1 MAAAA
6 LNPAGSAATASGA
19 SLSTAQGTRGNRL
32 ASDAR
37 NLDALRNSAT
47 KDPKTAAREAATQ
60 FEALFMQ
67 QVLKSMRAASDSSGM
82 MDNEASKLGTE
93 MLDAQLASG
102 SAGRPGGL
110 ADLIARQLERQMGV
124 TPSSTPANSSLSPL
138 RSNPGQVSQVSSARP
153 EGVANGTAVAGA
165 PRVPG
170 AAVVGFVQQH
180 SDAARSAEAATG
192 IPASFMVA
200 QAAHETGWGTREI
213 TGRDGTPSNNLFGI
227 KAGASW
233 KGATVD
239 VNTTEYV
246 NGQAQKVVQKFRAY
260 ASHAESFA
268 DYAKLMTENPRYAAV
283 RSAGSDA
290 TAFAQG
296 LQNAGYATDPAYA
309 SKLAKVIQTTQRA
322 QRAIG

>member
-1 MAAAA
+1 M
-6 LNPAGSAATASGA
+6 ATAA
-19 SLSTAQGTRGNRL
+19 QTTASTASFAAVQGRRAQGL

-37 NLDALRNSAT
+37 NLDALRNAAG

-82 MDNEASKLGTE
+82 LDNEASRMGTE
-93 MLDAQLASG
+93 MLDAQLATG
-102 SAGRPGGL
+102 SAGKPGGL

-124 TPSSTPANSSLSPL
+124 TPSTTPANSSLSPL
-138 RSNPGQVSQVSSARP
+138 RANLGNAAQVAAARP
-153 EGVANGTAVAGA
+153 AGASAAAAANGTAVAGA

-170 AAVVGFVQQH
+170 KAVVGFVQQH
-180 SDAARSAEAATG
+180 GDAARSAEAATG
-192 IPASFMVA
+192 IPASFMIA
-200 QAAHETGWGTREI
+200 QAAHETGWGAKEI

-227 KAGASW
+227 KAGAGW
-233 KGATVD
+233 KGQTVD
-239 VNTTEYV
+239 VMTTEYI

-268 DYAKLMTENPRYAAV
+268 DYARLMSNSPRYASV
-283 RSAGSDA
+283 RAAGGDA

-296 LQNAGYATDPAYA
+296 LQAAGYATDPAYA
-309 SKLAKVIQTTQRA
+309 TKLARVIQTTQRA
-322 QRAIG
+322 QRALG

>member
-1 MAAAA
+1 M
-6 LNPAGSAATASGA
+6 ATAAPTS
-19 SLSTAQGTRGNRL
+19 SVPSTAGFAAVQGKRAQGL

-37 NLDALRNSAT
+37 NLDALRNSAS

-82 MDNEASKLGTE
+82 MDNEASKMGTE

-124 TPSSTPANSSLSPL
+124 TPNSTPANSSLSPL
-138 RSNPGQVSQVSSARP
+138 RANLANAAQVASAKP
-153 EGVANGTAVAGA
+153 AAVANGTAVAGA

-170 AAVVGFVQQH
+170 NAVVGFVQQH
-180 SDAARSAEAATG
+180 TGAARSAEAATG
-192 IPASFMVA
+192 IPASFMIA
-200 QAAHETGWGTREI
+200 QAAHETGWGAKEI

-233 KGATVD
+233 KGPTVD
-239 VNTTEYV
+239 VMTTEYV

-268 DYAKLMTENPRYAAV
+268 DYAKLMSDSPRYASV
-283 RSAGSDA
+283 RAAGGDA

-296 LQNAGYATDPAYA
+296 LQAAGYATDPAYA
-309 SKLAKVIQTTQRA
+309 TKLARVIQTTQRA
-322 QRAIG
+322 QKALG

>member
-6 LNPAGSAATASGA
+6 SGHAAASASTASFAA
-19 SLSTAQGTRGNRL
+19 SQGVRGNRL

-37 NLDALRNSAT
+37 NLDALRNAAG
-47 KDPKTAAREAATQ
+47 KDPKTAAREAAVQ

-82 MDNEASKLGTE
+82 MDNEASRMGTD

-124 TPSSTPANSSLSPL
+124 TPSGTPANASLSAARGGL
-138 RSNPGQVSQVSSARP
+138 GGATQAASANAGAR
-153 EGVANGTAVAGA
+153 ANGTAVAGA
-165 PRVPG
+165 PRVPST
-170 AAVVGFVQQH
+170 AVAGFVQQH
-180 SDAARSAEAATG
+180 SEVARQVEAASG
-192 IPASFMVA
+192 IPASFMIA
-200 QAAHETGWGTREI
+200 QAAHETGWGAKEI
-213 TGRDGTPSNNLFGI
+213 VGRDGTPSNNLFGI

-233 KGATVD
+233 KGPTVD
-239 VNTTEYV
+239 VTTTEYV

-268 DYAKLMTENPRYAAV
+268 DYARLMSDNPRYAAV
-283 RSAGSDA
+283 RAAGGDA

-322 QRAIG
+322 QRALG